1 LVLHEFKGGIRSLT
15 LCFDCKIILFI
26 TSFILALGFLV
37 VGFRWLVLASFVL
50 ERLRALNRVTK
61 REVLELKIPQQP
73 YLNYLIDRYQKDK
86 EQVVKE
92 QKCIEE
98 LEKQIDDLVYKL
110 YDITYAERRII
121 KDYLKKF

>member
-26 TSFILALGFLV
+26 TSFILALGFLA